1 MFKKIFVFFLLFT
14 SAFALTINLNN
25 GKSDS
30 AGYYILHIQNERD
43 FICKVKIAGEFVSA
57 NDKRAGQN
65 DLQKEYHCFIEGKL
79 TQQITDQHFP
89 FMDLYVKPAK
99 TGFWVIV
106 LPKIKSYMLSIDGNL
121 YEREDTKKENRA
133 TNNHYTIVLDE
144 NLQKNQSK
152 LTPQLDFDIVFPNL
166 VRPNIGALD
175 FNKEPLSTTK
185 EGDIGDYLSIKSMY
199 SQKRY
204 QECLENSLEALNM
217 FPNSVF
223 TSEFHLYH
231 LRSLFH
237 LNLELQKIAGYA
249 SADNGYI
256 LRIIE
261 EAKAWV
267 KNYAS
272 DKAYPEV
279 LYMLMEAYLENG
291 NLGEAD
297 YTMNLLL
304 TEHEK
309 SPWTKSALLA
319 YADDAFRKDQNLDA
333 IRLYEDVYYS
343 TDNVDEA
350 SLAALRLANTYIRL
364 GNRDKAHQYLQKII
378 DSNIAY
384 FGKAKAESLELAHAF
399 KEAGFTEQANEIY
412 KFIFASS
419 SKRDDEYEITLRN
432 IALYPANEK
441 NGEEI
446 FNYLK
451 LYQQDF
457 PDSDYMPLIN
467 TAIDK
472 MFFSIDDNKSNASLH
487 ATYSELMEKYKGG
500 EIGARALKEKVKLYF
515 AEGEYNEVLALK
527 DDIADSNETENKDIL
542 KNSASILAN
551 KANQEKRCDML
562 MLLIDGYEIEANIKD
577 RYKLFD
583 CYMRQARFNEALATT
598 TKGVEDRDL
607 HTRIQWLSYASKAL
621 YALGDFEKSLKA
633 ANDAI
638 YESKRIKYADPSTAI
653 HSKFYSLLRLN
664 RLEEALASVDEMKN
678 VRGAHFLLIEMYD
691 AAAKYA
697 SARTLDSTALNY
709 AKKTLELQKELKID
723 TFSPDID
730 FIYIE
735 SQKRMNDE
743 NAALESLLKLLNNS
757 RLDARSKSR
766 ALYMAGEIEI
776 KKRLMNSAR
785 THIDACVQIEQ
796 ETPWKALCKQ
806 QKELIKE

>member
-1 MFKKIFVFFLLFT
+1 MFKKIFMFFLLFS
-14 SAFALTINLNN
+14 SAFSLSISLNN
-25 GKSDS
+25 GKSNSS
-30 AGYYILHIQNERD
+30 AYYILHIQNERD
-43 FICKVKIAGEFVSA
+43 FICKVKIGNEFLSVS
-57 NDKRAGQN
+57 DKRALKN
-65 DLQKEYHCFIEGKL
+65 DLAKEYHCFIEGKL
-79 TQQITDQHFP
+79 TQQIREQHFP

-106 LPKIKSYMLSIDGNL
+106 QPKIKSYMLSIEGGL
-121 YEREDTKKENRA
+121 YEREDTKQENKA

-144 NLQKNQSK
+144 NLQKDKNT
-152 LTPQLDFDIVFPNL
+152 LTPELNFDIVFPNL

-185 EGDIGDYLSIKSMY
+185 EGDIGDYLSIKNMY
-199 SQKRY
+199 SQERY
-204 QECLENSLEALNM
+204 QECLENSLAAINM
-217 FPNSVF
+217 YPNSVF

-231 LRSLFH
+231 IRSLFY
-237 LNLELQKIAGYA
+237 LNLELQKAAGY
-249 SADNGYI
+249 SSTDNDYI
-256 LRIIE
+256 LRIID

-272 DKAYPEV
+272 DRAYPEV

-291 NLGEAD
+291 RLGEAD
-297 YTMNLLL
+297 YVLNLLL

-309 SPWTKSALLA
+309 STWTKSALLA

-350 SLAALRLANTYIRL
+350 SLAALRLANAYVRI
-364 GNRDKAHQYLQKII
+364 GNKDKARQYLEKII
-378 DSNIAY
+378 ESNIAY
-384 FGKAKAESLELAHAF
+384 FGKAKADSLDLANAF
-399 KEAGFTEQANEIY
+399 KEAGLAAQANEIY

-432 IALYPANEK
+432 IALYPADDNTA
-441 NGEEI
+441 EEI

-457 PDSDYMPLIN
+457 PESDYMPLIN

-472 MFFSIDDNKSNASLH
+472 MFFNIDDNKSNAALH

-527 DDIADSNETENKDIL
+527 NDIADSNETENKDIL

-562 MLLIDGYEIEANIKD
+562 MLLIDGYEIEPNVKD

-607 HTRIQWLSYASKAL
+607 HTRIQWLSSASKAL

-653 HSKFYSLLRLN
+653 HSKFYSLLRLG
-664 RLEEALASVDEMKN
+664 RLEEALASIEEMKN

-697 SARTLDSTALNY
+697 SARALDSTALNY
-709 AKKTLELQKELKID
+709 AKRTLEMQKQLKID
-723 TFSPDID
+723 TFSPEID
-730 FIYIE
+730 FIFIE

-743 NAALESLLKLLNNS
+743 NGALESLLKLLNNEK
-757 RLDARSKSR
+757 LDARSKAR
-766 ALYMAGEIEI
+766 ALYMTSEIEM
-776 KKRLMNSAR
+776 KKRLMSSA
-785 THIDACVQIEQ
+785 TKHVDACLQIQE